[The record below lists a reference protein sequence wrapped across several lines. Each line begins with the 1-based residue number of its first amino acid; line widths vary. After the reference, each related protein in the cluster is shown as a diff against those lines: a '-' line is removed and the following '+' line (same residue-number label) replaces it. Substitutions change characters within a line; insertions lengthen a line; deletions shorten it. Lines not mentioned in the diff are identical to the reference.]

1 MPEHN
6 LPCVTDAY
14 KIEGEVSKSSLQY
27 LDIRAKSTAYDSF
40 PGSVVG
46 ISKMDKSFSEQG
58 KA

>member
-46 ISKMDKSFSEQG
+46 ISKMDKSFSEQ
-58 KA
+58 